1 MTVQIPLWT
10 IVTNSGALP
19 KTGYD
24 SSDSSMDD
32 CNVVNLN
39 NHRRNF
45 KVQIPLWT
53 IVTLTGC
60 VFRPDPDN
68 HSGNIRT
75 LFRNYPDS
83 ITGTSGHLVV

>member
-1 MTVQIPLWT
+1 MDDCNGFF
-10 IVTNSGALP
+10 VTNDIRQKEG
-19 KTGYD
+19 
-24 SSDSSMDD
+24 SDSSMDD
-32 CNVVNLN
+32 CNGDKWDHHVVIIG
-39 NHRRNF
+39 
-45 KVQIPLWT
+45 VQIPLWT